1 MNLVAHN
8 AQELN
13 LLLSQKVDSLL
24 AQVQVMPQV
33 ECPEENFFG
42 PNVYIKQVTMPA
54 GSVIIGKSHK
64 IEHICNMISGRMIL
78 VDSNGE
84 KKELVAPM
92 TFVAPKGRKVAYIVE
107 TVVFQNIFS
116 TNETDLDK
124 LENMIVD
131 NSDSLLE
138 GK

>member
-1 MNLVAHN
+1 
-8 AQELN
+8 
-13 LLLSQKVDSLL
+13 
-24 AQVQVMPQV
+24 MPQV

-54 GSVIIGKSHK
+54 GAVIIGKTHK
-64 IEHICNMISGRMIL
+64 IDHLCSMVSGRMIL
-78 VDSNGE
+78 VDSNGD

-92 TFVAPKGRKVAYIVE
+92 TFMAPKGRKVAYIVE

-116 TNETDLDK
+116 TDETDLEK
-124 LENMIVD
+124 LENMIID

>member
-1 MNLVAHN
+1 MSLVAHN

-78 VDSNGE
+78 MDSNGD

>member
-1 MNLVAHN
+1 MSLVANN
-8 AQELN
+8 AQELD
-13 LLLSQKVDSLL
+13 LILGQKVDALFN
-24 AQVQVMPQV
+24 QVKAMPQV

-42 PNVYIKQVTMPA
+42 PSIYIKQVTMPA

-78 VDSNGE
+78 VDSNGD
-84 KKELVAPM
+84 KKELIAPM

-116 TNETDLDK
+116 TDETDLDK
-124 LENMIVD
+124 LENMIID

>member
-1 MNLVAHN
+1 MNLVANN

-24 AQVQVMPQV
+24 AQVQIMPQV

-78 VDSNGE
+78 VDSNGD

>member
-1 MNLVAHN
+1 
-8 AQELN
+8 
-13 LLLSQKVDSLL
+13 
-24 AQVQVMPQV
+24 
-33 ECPEENFFG
+33 
-42 PNVYIKQVTMPA
+42 
-54 GSVIIGKSHK
+54 
-64 IEHICNMISGRMIL
+64 
-78 VDSNGE
+78 
-84 KKELVAPM
+84 M

>member
-1 MNLVAHN
+1 MSLVAN
-8 AQELN
+8 TSQELN
-13 LLLSQKVDSLL
+13 AILGQKVDALL

-54 GSVIIGKSHK
+54 GAVIIGKPHK
-64 IEHICNMISGRMIL
+64 IDHLCSMVSGRMIL
-78 VDSNGE
+78 VDSNGD

-92 TFVAPKGRKVAYIVE
+92 TFMAPKGRKVAYIVE
-107 TVVFQNIFS
+107 TVIFQNIFS
-116 TNETDLDK
+116 TDETDLDK
-124 LENMIVD
+124 LENMIID
-131 NSDSLLE
+131 DSDSLLE

>member
-1 MNLVAHN
+1 MNLVANN

-13 LLLSQKVDSLL
+13 LLLSQKVDSLF
-24 AQVQVMPQV
+24 AQVQIMPQV

-78 VDSNGE
+78 VDSNGD
-84 KKELVAPM
+84 KKELIAPM

>member
-78 VDSNGE
+78 VDSNGD

-116 TNETDLDK
+116 TNETNLDK

>member
-1 MNLVAHN
+1 MNLVANN
-8 AQELN
+8 AQDLSII
-13 LLLSQKVDSLL
+13 LSQKVETLL
-24 AQVQVMPQV
+24 DQVKAMPQV
-33 ECPEENFFG
+33 ECQEENFFG
-42 PNVYIKQVTMPA
+42 PNIYIKQVTMPA

-64 IEHICNMISGRMIL
+64 IEHICNMLSGRMIL
-78 VDSNGE
+78 VDSNGD

-116 TNETDLDK
+116 TDETDLDK
-124 LENMIVD
+124 LENMIID

>member
-1 MNLVAHN
+1 MSLVVHN

-78 VDSNGE
+78 VDSNGD

>member
-8 AQELN
+8 SQELN

-78 VDSNGE
+78 VDSNGD

-92 TFVAPKGRKVAYIVE
+92 TFVSPKGRKVAYIVE

>member
-33 ECPEENFFG
+33 ECPEKNFFG
-42 PNVYIKQVTMPA
+42 LNVYIKQVTMPA

-78 VDSNGE
+78 VDSNGD

>member
-1 MNLVAHN
+1 MKLVANN

-13 LLLSQKVDSLL
+13 LLLSQKVDSLF
-24 AQVQVMPQV
+24 AQVQIMPQV

-78 VDSNGE
+78 VDSNGD
-84 KKELVAPM
+84 KKELIAPM

>member
-1 MNLVAHN
+1 MNLVANN

-13 LLLSQKVDSLL
+13 LLLSQKVDSLF
-24 AQVQVMPQV
+24 AQVQIMPQV

-78 VDSNGE
+78 VDSNGD
-84 KKELVAPM
+84 KKELIAPM

-116 TNETDLDK
+116 TNETDLVK

>member
-78 VDSNGE
+78 VDSYGD

>member
-78 VDSNGE
+78 VDSNGD

-116 TNETDLDK
+116 TNETDLVK

-131 NSDSLLE
+131 N
-138 GK
+138 

>member
-78 VDSNGE
+78 VDSNGD

-116 TNETDLDK
+116 TNETDLVK

>member
-1 MNLVAHN
+1 MSLVAHN

-78 VDSNGE
+78 VDSNGD

>member
-78 VDSNGE
+78 VDSNGD

>member
-78 VDSNGE
+78 VDSNGD

-92 TFVAPKGRKVAYIVE
+92 SFVAPKGRKVAYIVE

>member
-78 VDSNGE
+78 VDSNGD

-92 TFVAPKGRKVAYIVE
+92 TFVSPKGRKVAYIVE

-116 TNETDLDK
+116 TNETDLVK